1 MIWRVLGFA
10 LWGVLAG
17 ALIGVAFGFFQ
28 TGPAPG
34 PGSDPAARSQFLAE
48 RISEMAN
55 CGAFFALVAAP
66 IGGTIGWWTARRRA
80 TR

>member
-17 ALIGVAFGFFQ
+17 ALIGAAFGFFQ

-34 PGSDPAARSQFLAE
+34 PDPVMRSEFLAE

-55 CGAFFALVAAP
+55 CGALFGFIAAP
-66 IGGTIGWWTARRRA
+66 VGGIIGWWSARRRA